1 MDLRGDFPGSRGNCF
16 GGYAVKSLAG
26 VLCVFLLL
34 ASMLGATVST
44 AAEDWETWPKK
55 PADMTPEEEAAASAG
70 AEGGKKTFGGIS
82 AGTIGWIAAIGGG
95 ILVIAIAAGGGGG
108 GSSTP
113 PSH

>member
-1 MDLRGDFPGSRGNCF
+1 M
-16 GGYAVKSLAG
+16 KSLAV
-26 VLCVFLLL
+26 VLCVSLLL

-44 AAEDWETWPKK
+44 AADDWQTWPKK
-55 PADMTPEEEAAASAG
+55 PAEVTPEEEAAFSEG

-82 AGTIGWIAAIGGG
+82 AGTIGWLAAIGGG